1 MGFNKRYVR
10 KETIIN
16 KIKESGVESLVTIFS
31 PKVDAFIF
39 EDKFSSMI
47 FDLFVDKQYRK
58 IACLIR

>member
-16 KIKESGVESLVTIFS
+16 KVKESGVESLVAIFS

>member
-16 KIKESGVESLVTIFS
+16 KVKESGVESLVTIFS

-39 EDKFSSMI
+39 EDKFSSMV

>member
-16 KIKESGVESLVTIFS
+16 KVKESGVKSLETIFN

-47 FDLFVDKQYRK
+47 FDLFVDQQYRK
-58 IACLIR
+58 IECLIR

>member
-16 KIKESGVESLVTIFS
+16 KVKESGVKSLETIFNS
-31 PKVDAFIF
+31 KVDVFIF

-47 FDLFVDKQYRK
+47 FDLFVDQQYRK
-58 IACLIR
+58 IECLIR

>member
-16 KIKESGVESLVTIFS
+16 KVKESGVESLVTIFS